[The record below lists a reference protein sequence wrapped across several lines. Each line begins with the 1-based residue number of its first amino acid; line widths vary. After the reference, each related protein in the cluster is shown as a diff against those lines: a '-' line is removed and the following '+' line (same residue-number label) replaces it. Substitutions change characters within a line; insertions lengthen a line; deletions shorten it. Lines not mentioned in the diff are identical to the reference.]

1 MNQAL
6 TLLLRLE
13 PVAANEKIT
22 SRRRNAQRTL
32 VSQRSL
38 IKKLTDRLHQLE
50 RDDDG
55 VWSDE
60 EPDPDEDI
68 LAILRGGSAPKH
80 SDDTNPMKTRYT
92 SKEDTN
98 DRISSIRNRH
108 QSPSEDN
115 NATTTGAS
123 AGYPPSTRD
132 DKTTP
137 QPHADPT
144 ARALEHDSDL
154 QSDLT
159 QSLLSLATTLKDSSR
174 AFSDA
179 IGADT
184 LALRNATD
192 ALDKN
197 TGSMETASKNMGLLK
212 RMSEGKGWWGRIML
226 YAWIGG
232 LWVVAIL
239 LVFVGPKLRF

>member
-1 MNQAL
+1 M
-6 TLLLRLE
+6 LLRLE
-13 PVAANEKIT
+13 PVAAHEKIT
-22 SRRRNAQRTL
+22 SRRRNAQSSL

-38 IKKLTDRLHQLE
+38 IKKLTDQLHQLE

-60 EPDPDEDI
+60 EPDPDGDI
-68 LAILRGGSAPKH
+68 LAIIRGGSVPEH
-80 SDDTNPMKTRYT
+80 SDGTNAGKTQHISDQDANNIT
-92 SKEDTN
+92 S
-98 DRISSIRNRH
+98 SVRNRH
-108 QSPSEDN
+108 QPHSLDQS
-115 NATTTGAS
+115 ATTTGTS
-123 AGYPPSTRD
+123 VGYPPSTRD
-132 DKTTP
+132 ATIAP
-137 QPHADPT
+137 QSPADPT

-212 RMSEGKGWWGRIML
+212 RMSEGKGWWGRMML
-226 YAWIGG
+226 YTWIGG

-239 LVFVGPKLRF
+239 LVFVGPKIRF